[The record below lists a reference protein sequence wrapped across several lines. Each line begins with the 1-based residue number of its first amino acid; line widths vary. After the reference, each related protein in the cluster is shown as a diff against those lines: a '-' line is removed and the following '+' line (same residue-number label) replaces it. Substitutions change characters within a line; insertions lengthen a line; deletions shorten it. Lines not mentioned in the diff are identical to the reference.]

1 MTQGNSG
8 TLPAG
13 KISLAVAA
21 LILAFAIG
29 YSIWGDRGQAPDPA
43 PAAAATSADLLPIE
57 ALAAR
62 ARAAPG
68 DAAAWTALGA
78 AYFEGGQFE
87 DAAGA
92 LDQASRLSPT
102 TAALW
107 SALGEARVMAS
118 KRDPMPAEALAAFR
132 QAALLNPKDARA
144 QYFLAV
150 QRDLAGD
157 HAGAI
162 DDWLRLLEESLGDAP
177 WRRDLVRTIE
187 QVGKINRIDTAA
199 RIAAAERKSP
209 SPRASPPPS
218 ARAIPGPTAQ
228 DLRAASA
235 IPPGEQ
241 RDMAEAMV
249 ARLETRLKSGP
260 ANVDGWIMLMR
271 SRTTLGQRE
280 KAAAALRDAIA
291 ANPGKADML
300 RQQAEILGVR

>member
-21 LILAFAIG
+21 LILAFAMA

-43 PAAAATSADLLPIE
+43 PAAAATSADPLPIE

-62 ARAAPG
+62 VRAAPG

-78 AYFEGGQFE
+78 AYFEEGQFE

-92 LDQASRLSPT
+92 LDQASRISPT

-162 DDWLRLLEESLGDAP
+162 GDWLRLLEESPGDAP

-209 SPRASPPPS
+209 SPPLA

-228 DLRAASA
+228 ELRAASA
-235 IPPGEQ
+235 IPPAEQ

-249 ARLETRLKSGP
+249 ARLEARLKSGP

>member
-1 MTQGNSG
+1 MTQGDSG

-13 KISLAVAA
+13 KIALAVAA
-21 LILAFAIG
+21 LILAFAIA
-29 YSIWGDRGQAPDPA
+29 YSIWGDRGHAPDPA
-43 PAAAATSADLLPIE
+43 PAAAATSADPLPIE

-62 ARAAPG
+62 VRATPG

-92 LDQASRLSPT
+92 LDQASRISPT

-132 QAALLNPKDARA
+132 QAASLNPKDARA

-162 DDWLRLLEESLGDAP
+162 DDWLRLLEESPGDAP

-187 QVGKINRIDTAA
+187 QVGKINRIPVTA

-209 SPRASPPPS
+209 ASPL
-218 ARAIPGPTAQ
+218 AAQAIPGPSAE
-228 DLRAASA
+228 DLRAAAA

-249 ARLETRLKSGP
+249 ARLETRLKSEP

-271 SRTTLGQRE
+271 SRKTLGQPDR
-280 KAAAALRDAIA
+280 AAAALRDAIA
-291 ANPGKADML
+291 ANPGKAAML
-300 RQQAEILGVR
+300 RQQADVLGVR

>member
-1 MTQGNSG
+1 MTQGSSG

-13 KISLAVAA
+13 KLALAVAA
-21 LILAFAIG
+21 SILALAIG
-29 YSIWGDRGQAPDPA
+29 FSIWGDRGPA
-43 PAAAATSADLLPIE
+43 PGPVPAATATSPNPLPIE

-62 ARAAPG
+62 VRAQPG
-68 DAAAWTALGA
+68 DAAAWSALGS
-78 AYFEGGQFE
+78 AYFEDGQFE

-92 LDQASRLSPT
+92 FDRASRISPGI
-102 TAALW
+102 AALW

-118 KRDPMPAEALAAFR
+118 KREPMPAEAAAAF
-132 QAALLNPKDARA
+132 QKAAALDPKDARA
-144 QYFLAV
+144 RYFLAV

-162 DDWLRLLEESLGDAP
+162 DDWLHLLEEAPGDAP

-199 RIAAAERKSP
+199 RIAAAEQRSP
-209 SPRASPPPS
+209 SPPLA
-218 ARAIPGPTAQ
+218 AQAIPGPTAQ
-228 DLRAASA
+228 DLRAAA
-235 IPPGEQ
+235 AVPPGEQ

-249 ARLETRLKSGP
+249 ARLETRLKSAP

-271 SRTTLGQRE
+271 SRMTLGQRE

-291 ANPGKADML
+291 ANPGNAAML
-300 RQQAEILGVR
+300 RQQAKALGVR

>member
-13 KISLAVAA
+13 KIALAVAA
-21 LILAFAIG
+21 LILAFAIAW
-29 YSIWGDRGQAPDPA
+29 SNWGDRGHAPDPA
-43 PAAAATSADLLPIE
+43 PAAAPTSADPLAIE

-144 QYFLAV
+144 LYFLAV

-162 DDWLRLLEESLGDAP
+162 DDWLRLLEESPDDAP
-177 WRRDLVRTIE
+177 WRRDLIRTIE

-209 SPRASPPPS
+209 FPQLA

-291 ANPGKADML
+291 ANPGKADIL